1 MKAILEF
8 ELPEDSQEFK
18 IACEGK
24 DWKNV
29 VEDLDNWLRTNTKYA
44 SDEVPTQYLKGL
56 EDVRDKIRE
65 IAFENGVTL
74 N

>member
-8 ELPEDSQEFK
+8 DLPDDKEEYDNSINGAK
-18 IACEGK
+18 WRI
-24 DWKNV
+24 V

-65 IAFENGVTL
+65 ITFDNGL
-74 N
+74 QL

>member
-8 ELPEDSQEFK
+8 DLYEEREEFK
-18 IACEGK
+18 NAINGAK
-24 DWKNV
+24 WRIL
-29 VEDLDNWLRTNTKYA
+29 VEDLDNWLRVNTKYA

-65 IAFENGVTL
+65 LTFDNGL
-74 N
+74 QL

>member
-8 ELPEDSQEFK
+8 DLPDDKEEFNNAINGAK
-18 IACEGK
+18 WRI
-24 DWKNV
+24 V
-29 VEDLDNWLRTNTKYA
+29 VEDLDNWLRANTKYA

-65 IAFENGVTL
+65 FTFDNGL
-74 N
+74 QL

>member
-8 ELPEDSQEFK
+8 DLPDDKEEYDNSINGAK
-18 IACEGK
+18 WRI
-24 DWKNV
+24 V
-29 VEDLDNWLRTNTKYA
+29 VEDLDNWLRENTKYA

-65 IAFENGVTL
+65 ITFDNGL
-74 N
+74 QL

>member
-1 MKAILEF
+1 MKATLEF
-8 ELPEDSQEFK
+8 DLPEEQESFENA
-18 IACEGK
+18 INGHN
-24 DWKNV
+24 WRNV

-44 SDEVPTQYLKGL
+44 PDEVPTQYLKGL

-65 IAFENGVTL
+65 IAFDNGVQL